1 MPGTFQSLLLLEINT
16 CACLMGVTCEVMPW
30 GFQGLCFPST
40 ELGEVLL
47 GDVLGFLCVGT

>member
-30 GFQGLCFPST
+30 GFQGLCFPPT